1 LAVGYDGIVISN
13 HGGRQL
19 DGAISPMEVL
29 PEFHGE
35 TGGRIPLLIDGGFR
49 SGVDVLK
56 AIALGASAVQLG
68 RVMVY
73 ALATAGEMG
82 VDHALNLFR
91 AEIENA
97 MALCGVTRLDQLD
110 ERSVRRPR

>member
-1 LAVGYDGIVISN
+1 
-13 HGGRQL
+13 
-19 DGAISPMEVL
+19 
-29 PEFHGE
+29 
-35 TGGRIPLLIDGGFR
+35 
-49 SGVDVLK
+49 
-56 AIALGASAVQLG
+56 
-68 RVMVY
+68 MVY